1 MIFNPTIGHHRT
13 THMTTHPASIT
24 FHAAKAEDTP
34 AFIALRGK
42 TRQNA
47 ISKERLAEVGITADS
62 WADMMRSGSL
72 PGQVCHHDGQLVG
85 YCFGERDT
93 GEIIVLALLPEF
105 EGLGIGK
112 ALLEAIMAQLRA
124 QGHQRLFL
132 GCSSDPASRSYG
144 FYRYLGWTATGET
157 DKYGDDVLAFHFTA

>member
-1 MIFNPTIGHHRT
+1 MTIHS
-13 THMTTHPASIT
+13 ASIT
-24 FHAAKAEDTP
+24 FHAANAEDTP

-47 ISKERLAEVGITADS
+47 VSQERLAEVGITADT
-62 WADMMRSGSL
+62 WAAMMRSGSL
-72 PGQVCHHDGQLVG
+72 PGYVCQCGGQLAG

-112 ALLEAIMAQLRA
+112 TLLELVMTELRA
-124 QGHQRLFL
+124 HGHQRLFL
-132 GCSSDPASRSYG
+132 GCSDDPASRSYG
-144 FYRYLGWTATGET
+144 FYRYLGWTSTGET
-157 DKYGDDVLAFHFTA
+157 DKYGDEVLEFRFTA

>member
-1 MIFNPTIGHHRT
+1 MTIHS
-13 THMTTHPASIT
+13 ASIT
-24 FHAAKAEDTP
+24 FHAANAEDTP

-47 ISKERLAEVGITADS
+47 VSQERLAEVGITADT
-62 WADMMRSGSL
+62 WAAMMRSGSL
-72 PGQVCHHDGQLVG
+72 PGHVCHHDGQLAG
-85 YCFGERDT
+85 YCFGARDT
-93 GEIIVLALLPEF
+93 GEIVVLALLPQF

-112 ALLEAIMAQLRA
+112 TLLQRVMAELRA
-124 QGHQRLFL
+124 QGHERLFL

-157 DKYGDDVLAFHFTA
+157 DKYGDDVLEFHFTA

>member
-1 MIFNPTIGHHRT
+1 MNA
-13 THMTTHPASIT
+13 HMTTHPASIT
-24 FHAAKAEDTP
+24 FHAAKEEDTP

-47 ISKERLAEVGITADS
+47 VSRERLAEVGITAES
-62 WADMMRSGSL
+62 WAEMMRSGSL
-72 PGQVCHHDGQLVG
+72 PGQLVG

-112 ALLEAIMAQLRA
+112 TLLEQIMGQLRA

-144 FYRYLGWTATGET
+144 FYRYLGWTGTGET
-157 DKYGDDVLAFHFTA
+157 DKYGDDVLEFCWTA

>member
-1 MIFNPTIGHHRT
+1 
-13 THMTTHPASIT
+13 MTTHPASIT
-24 FHAAKAEDTP
+24 FHAARADDTP
-34 AFIALRGK
+34 AFIDLRGK

-47 ISKERLAEVGITADS
+47 VPKERLAEVGITADS
-62 WADMMRSGSL
+62 WAEMMRSGSL

-93 GEIIVLALLPEF
+93 GEIIVLALLPAF

-112 ALLEAIMAQLRA
+112 TLLELVMTELRTH
-124 QGHQRLFL
+124 GHQRLFL

-144 FYRYLGWTATGET
+144 FYRYLGWTAKGET
-157 DKYGDDVLAFHFTA
+157 DKYGDDVLEFRFTA

>member
-1 MIFNPTIGHHRT
+1 
-13 THMTTHPASIT
+13 MTTHPASIT
-24 FHAAKAEDTP
+24 FHPAKAEDTP

-47 ISKERLAEVGITADS
+47 VSRERLAEVGITAES

-112 ALLEAIMAQLRA
+112 TLLELVMADLRA
-124 QGHQRLFL
+124 RGHQRLFL
-132 GCSSDPASRSYG
+132 GCSSAPASRSYG
-144 FYRYLGWTATGET
+144 FYRYLGWTETGET
-157 DKYGDDVLAFHFTA
+157 DKYGDDVLEFRWTA

>member
-1 MIFNPTIGHHRT
+1 
-13 THMTTHPASIT
+13 MTTQPASIT
-24 FHAAKAEDTP
+24 FHPAKAEDTP

-47 ISKERLAEVGITADS
+47 IPEERLAEVGITAES
-62 WADMMRSGSL
+62 WAEMMRSGSL
-72 PGQVCHHDGQLVG
+72 PGRVCHHDGELAG

-112 ALLEAIMAQLRA
+112 TLLEQIMGQLRA

-157 DKYGDDVLAFHFTA
+157 DKYGDDVLEFHFTA

>member
-1 MIFNPTIGHHRT
+1 
-13 THMTTHPASIT
+13 MTTHPASIT
-24 FHAAKAEDTP
+24 FHAARAEDTA

-47 ISKERLAEVGITADS
+47 VSKERLAEVGITADT
-62 WADMMRSGSL
+62 WADMMRSGNL
-72 PGQVCHHDGQLVG
+72 PGQVCHYDGQLAG

-93 GEIIVLALLPEF
+93 GEIVVLALLPEF
-105 EGLGIGK
+105 EGRGIGK
-112 ALLEAIMAQLRA
+112 TLLEAVMAQLCA

-157 DKYGDDVLAFHFTA
+157 DKYGDDVLEFRFTA

>member
-1 MIFNPTIGHHRT
+1 
-13 THMTTHPASIT
+13 MTTHPASIT

-47 ISKERLAEVGITADS
+47 ISAERLAEVGITAES
-62 WADMMRSGSL
+62 WAEMMRSGSL

-93 GEIIVLALLPEF
+93 GEIIVLALLPKF

-112 ALLEAIMAQLRA
+112 TLLELVMTELRA
-124 QGHQRLFL
+124 LGHARLFL

-144 FYRYLGWTATGET
+144 FYRYLGWTAMGET
-157 DKYGDDVLAFHFTA
+157 DKYGDDVLEFHFTA